1 MKKISKKI
9 IAEIGSVH
17 NGSVVKAK
25 ELVKLASKSGAD
37 IVKFQMHLADEETLK
52 NAPSPKYFNKESRYD
67 YFKRLEFNI
76 NQWESIKKF
85 CEKNKVDFLCSPFS
99 IKAVDI
105 LENLNVKFYKI
116 ASGELTNIPLLEKI
130 KKTNKHIF
138 VSTGMSNWK
147 EISQAVKIFKKN
159 FTLMQCSSIYPCS
172 LKDVGINILDEM
184 RKKFKKN
191 TVQIGY
197 SDHTLGYEAS
207 FLAASYGADI
217 IEKHFTKSKKMY
229 GSDAKHSMEPDEFKF
244 FAKTIKNIWKLQ
256 SYKVDKDDL
265 RKYKNM
271 KKIFEKSIVAKEDL
285 DKDTIIRYSH
295 LDFKKPGD
303 GIRADQY
310 KKIIG
315 KKVLKPI
322 KKNKKINLSMFK

>member
-1 MKKISKKI
+1 MKEISKKI

-17 NGSVVKAK
+17 NGSVSRAK
-25 ELVKLASKSGAD
+25 QLVKLASKSGAD
-37 IVKFQMHLADEETLK
+37 IVKFQLHLADEETLK
-52 NAPSPKYFNKESRYD
+52 NAPAPIYFNKESRYD

-76 NQWESIKKF
+76 DEWKSIKKF
-85 CEKNKVDFLCSPFS
+85 CENNKVDFLCSPFS
-99 IKAVDI
+99 NKAVDI
-105 LENLNVKFYKI
+105 LEKLNVKFYKI
-116 ASGELTNIPLLEKI
+116 ASGELTNIPLLERI
-130 KKTNKHIF
+130 KKTNRHVLI
-138 VSTGMSNWK
+138 STGMSNWK
-147 EISQAVKIFKKN
+147 EISTAVKIFKKN

-172 LKDVGINILDEM
+172 LKDAGINILDEM
-184 RKKFKKN
+184 KKKYKKY
-191 TVQIGY
+191 TFQIGY

-207 FLAASYGADI
+207 FLAASLGAEI

-229 GSDAKHSMEPDEFKF
+229 GSDAKHSMEPKEFKF
-244 FAKTIKNIWKLQ
+244 FANTIKNIWKLK
-256 SYKVDKDDL
+256 SYSVDKDDL

-285 DKDTIIRYSH
+285 KKNTIIRLNH

-315 KKVLKPI
+315 KKVLKLI
-322 KKNKKINLSMFK
+322 KKNRKINLSLVK